1 MIDPITT
8 LPQNTKSKLREGTVV
23 VCAVLGAA
31 LASALRGAARSHQE
45 MAVIKSLQVQVQ
57 LLQAQVANLEGQLG
71 KKRNQ
76 NSNLIGVLQ
85 KELVWEPTV
94 CLGHVTGRA
103 LVLMD

>member
-1 MIDPITT
+1 MIDHITT
-8 LPQNTKSKLREGTVV
+8 LPQNTKSKFREGTVV

-76 NSNLIGVLQ
+76 NSNLIGVLL
-85 KELVWEPTV
+85 KELVCEPTV